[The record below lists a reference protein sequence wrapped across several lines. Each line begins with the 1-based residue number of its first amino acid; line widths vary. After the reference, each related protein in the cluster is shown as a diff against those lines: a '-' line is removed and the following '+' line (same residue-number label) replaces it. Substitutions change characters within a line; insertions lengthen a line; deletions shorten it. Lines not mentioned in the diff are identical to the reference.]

1 MKKSINAWT
10 VPGSFTFE
18 ETFAC
23 VSRAGFDGI
32 ELNVDERG
40 HSAHSLYIGMPASE
54 ISAIADLSKK
64 YNLPVS
70 GISTSQ
76 WGRNPIGA
84 VEPELRAKGFE
95 LLRCQVDLA
104 NAFGADGILIVPG
117 GIGEGLSIKAAY
129 DSAKETFRSWKS
141 YIEDQNV
148 MIGVENVWNNFFISP
163 FDMASFLDELSI
175 KNLGAYFD
183 VGNVAIFARPEHWIE
198 ILGSRIQKIHIKDFK
213 KKGTN
218 AGTFV
223 NLLEGDVA
231 WEKVVPALRK
241 AGYDSYLTAELDT
254 MEKSNDYMMDITNK
268 ALEHII
274 SL

>member
-10 VPGSFTFE
+10 VPDSFSFE

-23 VSRAGFDGI
+23 VSKAGFDGI
-32 ELNVDERG
+32 ELNVDEQS
-40 HSAHSLYIGMPASE
+40 HSAHSLYIGMSKAE
-54 ISAIADLSKK
+54 ISAISDLSRK

-76 WGRNPIGA
+76 WGKNPIGA
-84 VEPELRAKGFE
+84 TDPELRKKGFE

-104 NAFGADGILIVPG
+104 NAFGCDGILIVPG
-117 GIGEGLSIKAAY
+117 GIGPDLSIKEAY
-129 DSAKETFRSWKS
+129 DSAREAFRSWQT

-148 MIGVENVWNNFFISP
+148 KIGVENVWNNFFISP
-163 FDMASFLDELSI
+163 FDMASFLDDLSI

-223 NLLEGDVA
+223 NLLEGDIA
-231 WEKVVPALRK
+231 WEKVMPALRK
-241 AGYDSYLTAELDT
+241 AGYDAYITAELDS
-254 MEKSNDYMMDITNK
+254 MVKSNDYMMAITNM
-268 ALEHII
+268 ALEHIL